1 VSPRQVTVC
10 KPSADHLERYN
21 EVLREIRLR
30 RKAIHDK
37 KELDARKEFDKRKAM
52 SDAQKASSLEH
63 GGEGVQVFG
72 RPSAGECSNQLLK
85 VIVKNGLKLDLV
97 ECKEL
102 RKFAGMCARAGN
114 GLLLS
119 SKHQG
124 VDIPMRKKFTEVLL
138 PAFDDELNERIASRI
153 RPMIVKNGVTI
164 MGDGFTS
171 TSSRPILNTI
181 AGTVVGDLLLE
192 AMDTSGITKNMEFIA
207 STTIRHIE
215 AIGPENVVAATFD
228 GACRGA
234 FALIIAK
241 YPHVQV
247 FIDSSHTWDGWMKA
261 MGSNKP
267 RITMASCGYKNV
279 AEQVPFSKL
288 QPLVTPKALDVKP
301 QP

>member
-1 VSPRQVTVC
+1 L
-10 KPSADHLERYN
+10 K
-21 EVLREIRLR
+21 EIRLR
-30 RKAIHDK
+30 RKASNDK
-37 KELDARKEFDKRKAM
+37 KELEDKKEFEKRKAL
-52 SDAQKASSLEH
+52 SDAQKAASLEH
-63 GGEGVQVFG
+63 GGEGVPVFG
-72 RPSAGECSNQLLK
+72 RPSAPECSIQLLK
-85 VIVKNGLKLDLV
+85 VIVKNGLKMDLV

-119 SKHQG
+119 SKNQG
-124 VDIPMRKKFTEVLL
+124 VDIPMRKNFTEVLL
-138 PAFDDELNERIASRI
+138 PAFDNELNEKISSRI
-153 RPMIVKNGVTI
+153 RPIIVKNGVTI

-171 TSSRPILNTI
+171 TSSRPVLNTI

-192 AMDTSGITKNMEFIA
+192 AMDTSGTTKNMEFIA

-215 AIGPENVVAATFD
+215 AIGPENVVAVTFD

-234 FALIIAK
+234 FALIIAA
-241 YPHVQV
+241 YPHIQV
-247 FIDSSHTWDGWMKA
+247 FIDPPHTFDGWMKA

-267 RITMASCGYKNV
+267 RITMASCSYKNV
-279 AEQVPFSKL
+279 PEQVPFSKL